1 MMIQIS
7 GKSTNFGSKMLVRSK
22 KKLMEKVQSFQS
34 QILTKPRIQNS
45 ANTKQLTTDML
56 YIFIMFGEML

>member
-22 KKLMEKVQSFQS
+22 KKLMGKVQSFQS